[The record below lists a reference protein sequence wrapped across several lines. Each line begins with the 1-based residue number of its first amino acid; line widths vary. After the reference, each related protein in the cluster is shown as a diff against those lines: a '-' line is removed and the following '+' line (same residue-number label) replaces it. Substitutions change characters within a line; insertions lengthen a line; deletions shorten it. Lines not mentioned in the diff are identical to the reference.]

1 MLEKLGFGVDVVSNG
16 KEALEALSCD
26 SYAAVLMDVQMPEMD
41 GYEATREI
49 RRRENPEH
57 HAPVIAM
64 TANAMEGDREKAL
77 EAGMDDYVPKP
88 VDREQLAA
96 VLERWIPEEEI
107 ALATNSEGGEAAPDE
122 ETAEPLDRDVLEH
135 LRALGGTE
143 MLSELAQMFYD
154 DARSALAS
162 LRKALQDEDSA
173 SVGRIAHTLKGSSG
187 SMGATRMSRTCS
199 EIQDAGASADLAR
212 ASMYSKRLEREFEDV
227 WAALEAEVG
236 E

>member
-1 MLEKLGFGVDVVSNG
+1 
-16 KEALEALSCD
+16 
-26 SYAAVLMDVQMPEMD
+26 MDVQMPEMD
-41 GYEATREI
+41 GYEATAQI
-49 RRRENPEH
+49 RRLEEGQDRRT
-57 HAPVIAM
+57 PVVAM
-64 TANAMEGDREKAL
+64 AANAMQGDREKAL

-107 ALATNSEGGEAAPDE
+107 ALTTNSEGGGGTPDE

-135 LRALGGTE
+135 LRVLGGPE

-154 DARSALAS
+154 DTRSALAS
-162 LRKALQDEDSA
+162 LRKALQGGDSA
-173 SVGRIAHTLKGSSG
+173 SVERIAHALKGSSG
-187 SMGATRMSRTCS
+187 SMGATRMSQLCS

-212 ASMYSKRLEREFEDV
+212 ASTFSKGLEREFENV